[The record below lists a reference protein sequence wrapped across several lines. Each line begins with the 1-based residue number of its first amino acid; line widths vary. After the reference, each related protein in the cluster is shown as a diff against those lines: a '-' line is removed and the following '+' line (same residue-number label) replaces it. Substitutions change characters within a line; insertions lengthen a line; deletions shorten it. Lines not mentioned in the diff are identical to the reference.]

1 MITINMQ
8 KWSATVLLILLA
20 TLKKLKA
27 YLLSNLSLSSALL
40 KMMMMMMRMMMMIQ
54 KSSTA
59 RKEKK
64 K

>member
-40 KMMMMMMRMMMMIQ
+40 KMMMMMMMMIQ

>member
-40 KMMMMMMRMMMMIQ
+40 KMMMMMMMMMMIQ

>member
-40 KMMMMMMRMMMMIQ
+40 KMMMMMMMMMIQ

>member
-40 KMMMMMMRMMMMIQ
+40 KMMMMMMMMMIQ
-54 KSSTA
+54 KISTA